1 MLTHIGVGR
10 YKKRARQHLR
20 SFLFAQKNKV
30 TEYCRWIDHTQQARH
45 QQPKEK

>member
-10 YKKRARQHLR
+10 YKKRARLQFWQL
-20 SFLFAQKNKV
+20 LNVQKNKV
-30 TEYCRWIDHTQQARH
+30 TACCRWIDYIQQDRD